1 MTRVFSAALLLA
13 LSLAAVP
20 ALATDPPAPA
30 GPAASTGAELTQQ
43 FTQMQQLLATL
54 QAAGLAVTPYPWA

>member
-30 GPAASTGAELTQQ
+30 GPSVDGTAVGLSP
-43 FTQMQQLLATL
+43 
-54 QAAGLAVTPYPWA
+54 AGS